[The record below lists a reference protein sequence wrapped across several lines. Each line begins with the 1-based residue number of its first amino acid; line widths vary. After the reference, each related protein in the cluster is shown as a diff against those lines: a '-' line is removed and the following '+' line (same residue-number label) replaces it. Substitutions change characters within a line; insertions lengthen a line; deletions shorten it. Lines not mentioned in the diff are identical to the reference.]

1 MTLRIARPLALAAL
15 AMGLAG
21 VGPVFAAEAAADA
34 PTVTAPAASAP
45 GEPSVADQIAA
56 YLRDSP
62 VARLPAADT
71 PQGLTGSTPT
81 RQPHGVVDVAV
92 GSHGYRSVYVRSDL
106 PIGETGTLSIAVGE
120 TRGGRGYGPGYG
132 PEFGGPEFGGSGF
145 GRSGFGAGRNGARGL
160 DCRSRVGINAD
171 RPCLREPSLAAPLEA
186 NDDHGPLRI
195 DPSR

>member
-1 MTLRIARPLALAAL
+1 MTSRIVRPLALAVL

-21 VGPVFAAEAAADA
+21 GGPAVSAEAVPDA
-34 PTVTAPAASAP
+34 PTVTAPTVTAPVASAP
-45 GEPSVADQIAA
+45 GEPGVADQIAA

-62 VARLPAADT
+62 VARLPAEDT
-71 PQGLTGSTPT
+71 PQGVTGSGPK

-120 TRGGRGYGPGYG
+120 TRGGRGLGPGYG
-132 PEFGGPEFGGSGF
+132 PEFGG
-145 GRSGFGAGRNGARGL
+145 SGFGAGRIDPRGPG
-160 DCRSRVGINAD
+160 CRSRVGIDAD
-171 RPCLREPSLAAPLEA
+171 RPCLREPPLAAPLGDA
-186 NDDHGPLRI
+186 SDDHGPLRI

>member
-1 MTLRIARPLALAAL
+1 MTSRIARPLALAAL

-21 VGPVFAAEAAADA
+21 VGPAFGAEAAADA
-34 PTVTAPAASAP
+34 PTVTAPVASAP

-62 VARLPAADT
+62 VARLPADDSPLGVT
-71 PQGLTGSTPT
+71 SSTAK

-132 PEFGGPEFGGSGF
+132 SEFGGSGF
-145 GRSGFGAGRNGARGL
+145 GAGRIDPRGL
-160 DCRSRVGINAD
+160 DCRNRVGIDAD
-171 RPCLREPSLAAPLEA
+171 RPCLRGPPLSTPLDA
-186 NDDHGPLRI
+186 SDDRDPLRV
-195 DPSR
+195 DPSH

>member
-1 MTLRIARPLALAAL
+1 MTSRIARPLALAAL

-21 VGPVFAAEAAADA
+21 VGPAFGAEAAADA
-34 PTVTAPAASAP
+34 PTVTAPVASAP

-62 VARLPAADT
+62 VARLPADDSPLGVT
-71 PQGLTGSTPT
+71 SSTAK

-120 TRGGRGYGPGYG
+120 TRGGRGYGP
-132 PEFGGPEFGGSGF
+132 EFGGSE
-145 GRSGFGAGRNGARGL
+145 FGAGRIDTRGL
-160 DCRSRVGINAD
+160 DCRNRVSFDAD
-171 RPCLREPSLAAPLEA
+171 RPCLREPSLTAPLDA
-186 NDDHGPLRI
+186 SDGRGLLRVA
-195 DPSR
+195 PSR